1 VAHAGNVIPRLPSG
15 LENPWG
21 FLKYSLAH
29 DSKELAMFVRKVSM
43 RLKSEAAAQFTRKM
57 EDEIIPLLRKQKGF
71 LDEMTLIAQGGKEV
85 YAYSFW
91 ETSGDAEK
99 YDKNEFAHVTGMLT
113 NVIEGALRIHTYM
126 VANSTFHKVAAAV
139 AS

>member
-1 VAHAGNVIPRLPSG
+1 
-15 LENPWG
+15 
-21 FLKYSLAH
+21 
-29 DSKELAMFVRKVSM
+29 MFVRKVSM

-91 ETSGDAEK
+91 ETSADAEK
-99 YDKNEFAHVTGMLT
+99 YDKNEFVRVTGMLT
-113 NVIEGALRIHTYM
+113 NVIEGALRLHTYM
-126 VANSTFHKVAAAV
+126 VANSTFHKLAAAV

>member
-1 VAHAGNVIPRLPSG
+1 
-15 LENPWG
+15 LENPAG

-29 DSKELAMFVRKVSM
+29 EPKELPMFVRKVSM
-43 RLKSEAAAQFTRKM
+43 RLKSETASEFIRKM

-71 LDEMTLIAQGGKEV
+71 LDEMTLLAQSGKEV

-91 ETSGDAEK
+91 ENSIDAGNYE
-99 YDKNEFAHVTGMLT
+99 KNEFAKITGMLSG
-113 NVIEGALRIHTYM
+113 VIEGALRVHTYM
-126 VANSTFHKVAAAV
+126 VANSTFRSMAAAA

>member
-1 VAHAGNVIPRLPSG
+1 
-15 LENPWG
+15 
-21 FLKYSLAH
+21 
-29 DSKELAMFVRKVSM
+29 MFVRKVSM
-43 RLKSEAAAQFTRKM
+43 RLKSEAAVQFTRKM

-91 ETSGDAEK
+91 ETSADAEK
-99 YDKNEFAHVTGMLT
+99 YDKNEFARVTGMLT
-113 NVIEGALRIHTYM
+113 DVIEGALRLHTYM
-126 VANSTFHKVAAAV
+126 VANSTFHKMAAAV

>member
-1 VAHAGNVIPRLPSG
+1 
-15 LENPWG
+15 
-21 FLKYSLAH
+21 
-29 DSKELAMFVRKVSM
+29 MFVRKVSM

-91 ETSGDAEK
+91 ETSADAEK
-99 YDKNEFAHVTGMLT
+99 YDKNEFARVTGMLT
-113 NVIEGALRIHTYM
+113 NEIEGALRIHTYV
-126 VANSTFHKVAAAV
+126 VANSTFHKTAAAV